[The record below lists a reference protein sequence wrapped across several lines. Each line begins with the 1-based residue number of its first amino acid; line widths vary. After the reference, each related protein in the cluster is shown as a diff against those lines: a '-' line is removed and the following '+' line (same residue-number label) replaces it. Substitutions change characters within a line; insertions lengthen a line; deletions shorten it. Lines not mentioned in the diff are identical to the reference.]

1 MHGSMRPTEPCEP
14 PLATIVTVTERNRC
28 RYHVSLHCL
37 TIFILYY
44 KLCRRNLN
52 YECTAISWSAW
63 WPYLWTSFHGPWAMS
78 MHVHKIMQRV
88 IMTLVAVRVPH
99 CSAHYTCSVLLVLMG
114 RQCPIPCDVAYH
126 GLNRCTGSAHITAPV
141 YSWSMHCTVES
152 CDLWPGRV
160 ASARNGWVETLNE

>member
-1 MHGSMRPTEPCEP
+1 MHDSMRPTEPREP

-28 RYHVSLHCL
+28 RHHVSLHCL

-99 CSAHYTCSVLLVLMG
+99 YSAHYTCSVLLVLTG
-114 RQCPIPCDVAYH
+114 PQCPIPCVVASH
-126 GLNRCTGSAHITAPV
+126 GLNRCTGSALSYT
-141 YSWSMHCTVES
+141 YHCTGLFVINALHS
-152 CDLWPGRV
+152 
-160 ASARNGWVETLNE
+160 